1 MVKFLVGVVT
11 GIILAGLM
19 LVILVF
25 AAARLSDRPPSM
37 PGRTTLVLRLEGEV
51 PERAPVTIPLPF
63 FEERAPLTMSDVW
76 DVVRKAEADPRVKAV
91 VVMPAGLSVGWAKL
105 EEIHGLLTR
114 LRKSGKPVV
123 ALLRT
128 PSTRDY
134 YIATAADRIYMLP
147 EDILDLKGVRAELMF
162 FRKTLDKIGVEVE
175 VERAGAYK
183 DFGDMFTR
191 DSMSPETRAVMN
203 SILDEIHGRLLETIA
218 SGRGRTVEEVRATID
233 EGPFLSK
240 QALSKGLVDALLYE
254 DQMYAELKKRLPG
267 GELNKVPC
275 RDYLR
280 VPAASLGLE
289 GKPRIALVIAEGT
302 IMSGGGPGMCDDGG
316 ICASDFGGL
325 LRRVGED
332 RGIRAVVVRIDSPGG
347 GSFASDEIW
356 REMNL
361 LSGKKPMVVSF
372 SDTAASGGYYMAMT
386 GDPVVAYPGTLTGS
400 IGVFFG
406 KLNLRGLY
414 DKLGIRKEALT
425 RGRFANIDSDYEPL
439 TGEARRKLREGV
451 DDNYRA
457 FVGRVAGARK
467 RKFEDVEPLSQGRV
481 WLGSQAKRNGL
492 VDELGGLDRAI
503 ELAKVKARIPPKDKV
518 TVVVYPPKRTV
529 FDRLFRH
536 AAGSLTDE
544 PLGAM
549 LRKARAEVWIEG
561 GIMRLMPYTLTIQ

>member
-25 AAARLSDRPPSM
+25 AAARLSERPPSM
-37 PGRTTLVLRLEGEV
+37 PDRTTLVLRLEGEV

-91 VVMPAGLSVGWAKL
+91 VLMPAGLSVGWAKL

-114 LRKSGKPVV
+114 LRKRGKPVV

-134 YIATAADRIYMLP
+134 YVATAADRIYMLP
-147 EDILDLKGVRAELMF
+147 EDILDLKGVRAELIF

-191 DSMSPETRAVMN
+191 SSMSPETRTVMN

-218 SGRGRTVEEVRATID
+218 SGRRKTVEEVRATID

-254 DQMYAELKKRLPG
+254 DQMYSELRKRLPG
-267 GELNKVPC
+267 RELNKVSC

-316 ICASDFGGL
+316 ICASDFSGL

-439 TGEARRKLREGV
+439 TEEARRKLREGV

-467 RKFEDVEPLSQGRV
+467 RKFEEVEPLSQGRV

-529 FDRLFRH
+529 FDRLFRR
-536 AAGSLTDE
+536 ATESLTDE
-544 PLGAM
+544 PLGAL
-549 LRKARAEVWIEG
+549 LRKARAQVWIEG